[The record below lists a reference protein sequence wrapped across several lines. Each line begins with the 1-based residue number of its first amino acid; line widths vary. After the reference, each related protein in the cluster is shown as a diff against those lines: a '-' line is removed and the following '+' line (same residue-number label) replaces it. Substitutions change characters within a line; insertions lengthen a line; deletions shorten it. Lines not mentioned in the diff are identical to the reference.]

1 MANRE
6 EIEQMANREEI
17 EQTFSDTSSDES
29 FKTAPTIPFPRRFQ
43 PPQRESQPVCDVY
56 CTQSCCA
63 AGTTEYDW
71 SVLYQHYKHLY
82 ISLKAQHG
90 LA

>member
-1 MANRE
+1 MVHP
-6 EIEQMANREEI
+6 EEI

-29 FKTAPTIPFPRRFQ
+29 FAETAAPTIPFPRQFQ
-43 PPQRESQPVCDVY
+43 PPQQV
-56 CTQSCCA
+56 CA

-82 ISLKAQHG
+82 ISLKARHG
-90 LA
+90 LH